1 MSRRPLIALLALLL
15 LLPACGLP
23 MPDGVQSAGEVRA
36 EREEPP
42 PFEVVPPGPPS
53 GVTPEDV
60 VRGFL
65 TALCCPQGDHAVARQ
80 FLAPG
85 TSWDNEQGAVIYRN
99 RRFVPDTDGDPLTF
113 AVRFETEARISAAG
127 SFSLDSVAVTHHYT
141 VAQLPNGEFR
151 LTGVPDGLFVR
162 LQDRDRS
169 FTPYDVY
176 YFARGIGGGST
187 SRLVPERV
195 FLPSTATLAPALVE
209 SLLAP
214 PDGPLQ
220 GAVQSTLPF
229 ALEALSVGVA
239 EDVVTVD
246 LPEQARQLSPVERQR
261 LSAQFVW
268 TLLHLPTFSGVR
280 LLAGGAPFEVE
291 GVGDVQT
298 RDDWSEFD
306 PTGVSPEAPLYYVR
320 DRVVRSLGGPLPQ
333 SEATLQ
339 PGLGVDEVAVS
350 PASSAFGLLTRDEEG
365 LDEVRTGP
373 LQGPFGEPVLAKPR
387 LGSLSWG
394 PGEQGLWV
402 LESGPSPL
410 IWLVPGPGAEVQR
423 NSSVIYQPPPD
434 AGPLTGLRVSRDGAR
449 VALIFGEEEEAT
461 LYVGTVTPSG
471 EGLRVSAVTPVAP
484 SLGKVTDVAWQDGT
498 TLMVLA
504 ASTAVDSGILL
515 WRVTVDGST
524 APGLV
529 QRPNLGGEPVSIA
542 AAPGRP
548 LVVGATDDEGQPRLL
563 QDNGQVFLPV
573 KDVTG
578 AAPDYPG

>member
-1 MSRRPLIALLALLL
+1 MRLRPAAAALLL

-23 MPDGVQSAGEVRA
+23 TPDGAQSAGEVRA

-42 PFEVVPPGPPS
+42 PFEVVPPGPQP
-53 GVTPEDV
+53 GATPEDI

-65 TALCCPQGDHAVARQ
+65 TALCCPQGDHAVARE

-85 TSWDNEQGAVIYRN
+85 TSWDNEAGAVIYRN
-99 RRFVPDTDGDPLTF
+99 RRFAPESDSDPLTF
-113 AVRFETEARISAAG
+113 AVRFEAEARISPAG
-127 SFSLDSVAVTHHYT
+127 SFSLDPQPVTKDYK
-141 VAQLPNGEFR
+141 VAQLPDGEFR
-151 LTGVPDGLFVR
+151 LAEVPDGLYVKQ
-162 LQDRDRS
+162 QDRDRS

-176 YFARGIGGGST
+176 YFARGMGGETT

-195 FLPSTATLAPALVE
+195 FLPSTASLAPALVD
-209 SLLAP
+209 SLLAR
-214 PDGPLQ
+214 PDGPLE

-229 ALEALSVGVA
+229 ELEALSVQTA
-239 EDVVTVD
+239 EDVVVVD

-268 TLLHLPTFSGVR
+268 TLLPLTSFSGVR
-280 LLAGGAPFEVE
+280 LLAGGEPLEVE
-291 GVGDVQT
+291 GVGDLQT
-298 RDDWSEFD
+298 RDDWAEFD
-306 PTGVSPEAPLYYVR
+306 PAGVAPEAPVYYVR
-320 DRVVRSLGGPLPQ
+320 DRVVRSLGDPLPQ
-333 SEATLQ
+333 SDATL
-339 PGLGVDEVAVS
+339 PRGFGVDEVAVS
-350 PASSAFGLLTRDEEG
+350 PETSALGLLTRSVGG

-373 LQGPFGEPVLAKPR
+373 LAGPFGEPVLAKPR

-402 LESGPSPL
+402 LESGASPL

-423 NSSVIYQPPPD
+423 NSPVLYEQPAD

-449 VALIFGEEEEAT
+449 VALVFGEGDAAR

-484 SLGKVTDVAWQDGT
+484 SLGAVTDVAWRDGT

-504 ASTAVDSGILL
+504 SSTAVDSILL

-524 APGLV
+524 SPGLV
-529 QRPNLGGEPVSIA
+529 QRPNLGNAPTTIA

-548 LVVGATDDEGQPRLL
+548 LVVGATDEQGRPRLF

-573 KDVTG
+573 KDAIG
-578 AAPDYPG
+578 AAPAYPG